1 MPRVIHFEIN
11 VDDPERAAKF
21 YADTFGWQFQ
31 KWGGPT
37 EYWLVTTGEDGQ
49 PGING
54 GLMKRPHPGAS
65 TVNTIGVASVD
76 DAVATVTKNGGKVVM
91 PKTVIPTIG
100 WFAYCTD
107 TEGNTF
113 GVMQSDPNA
122 R

>member
-1 MPRVIHFEIN
+1 
-11 VDDPERAAKF
+11 
-21 YADTFGWQFQ
+21 
-31 KWGGPT
+31 
-37 EYWLVTTGEDGQ
+37 VTTGADAE

-54 GLMKRPHPGAS
+54 GMMKRPHPGAA

-76 DAVATVTKNGGKVVM
+76 DSVAAVTKKGGKVVM
-91 PKTVIPTIG
+91 PKTAIPTIG

-113 GVMQSDPNA
+113 GVMQPDSNA

>member
-11 VDDPERAAKF
+11 VDNPERASKF
-21 YADTFGWQFQ
+21 YSDTFGWQFQ
-31 KWGGPT
+31 KWGGPS
-37 EYWLVTTGEDGQ
+37 EYWMVDTGADSQ

-54 GLMKRPHPGAS
+54 GMMKRPHPGAA
-65 TVNTIGVASVD
+65 TVNTIGVTSVD
-76 DAVATVTKNGGKVVM
+76 ESAAAVIKNGGKVVM
-91 PKTVIPTIG
+91 PKTAIPTVG

-113 GVMQSDPNA
+113 GVMQPDANA

>member
-11 VDDPERAAKF
+11 VDNPERATKF
-21 YADTFGWQFQ
+21 YSDTFGWKFQ
-31 KWGGPT
+31 KWGGST
-37 EYWLVTTGEDGQ
+37 EYWLVSTGEDSQ

-76 DAVATVTKNGGKVVM
+76 DAIATVAKNGGKVVM
-91 PKTVIPTIG
+91 PKTAIPTIG

-107 TEGNTF
+107 TEGNSF
-113 GVMQSDPNA
+113 GVMQSDPSA

>member
-11 VDDPERAAKF
+11 VDNPERASKF
-21 YADTFGWQFQ
+21 YGDTFGWQFQ
-31 KWGGPT
+31 QWGGPS
-37 EYWLVTTGEDGQ
+37 EYWLVTTGADSQ

-54 GLMKRPHPGAS
+54 GMMKRPHPGAA

-76 DAVATVTKNGGKVVM
+76 ESVAAVTKNGGKVVM
-91 PKTVIPTIG
+91 PKTAIPTIG

-113 GVMQSDPNA
+113 GVMQADPNA

>member
-1 MPRVIHFEIN
+1 MPRIIHFEIN
-11 VDDPERAAKF
+11 VDNPERATKF
-21 YADTFGWQFQ
+21 YSDTFGWQFQ

-37 EYWLVTTGEDGQ
+37 EYWLVTTGPDAQ

-54 GLMKRPHPGAS
+54 GMMKRPHPGAS
-65 TVNTIGVASVD
+65 TVNTIGVASVE
-76 DAVATVTKNGGKVVM
+76 DAIATVAKNGGKVVM
-91 PKTVIPTIG
+91 PKTAIPTIG

>member
-1 MPRVIHFEIN
+1 MPRVVHFEIN
-11 VDDPERAAKF
+11 VDNPERASKF
-21 YADTFGWQFQ
+21 YADTFGWTFQ
-31 KWGGPT
+31 KWGGPS
-37 EYWLVTTGEDGQ
+37 EYWLVTTGADSQ

-54 GLMKRPHPGAS
+54 GMMKRPHPGAA

-76 DAVATVTKNGGKVVM
+76 DSIAAVTKNGGKVVM
-91 PKTVIPTIG
+91 PKTAIPTIG

-113 GVMQSDPNA
+113 GVMQPDTNA

>member
-11 VDDPERAAKF
+11 VDHPERATKF
-21 YADTFGWQFQ
+21 YADSFGWKFQ
-31 KWGGPT
+31 KWGGPS
-37 EYWLVTTGEDGQ
+37 EYWLVNTGDDSQ

-76 DAVATVTKNGGKVVM
+76 EAVATVTKNGGKVVM

>member
-1 MPRVIHFEIN
+1 MPRVVHFEIN
-11 VDDPERAAKF
+11 VDNPERASKF
-21 YADTFGWQFQ
+21 YSDTFGWKFQ
-31 KWGGPT
+31 KWGGPS
-37 EYWLVTTGEDGQ
+37 EYWLVTTGADGE

-54 GLMKRPHPGAS
+54 GMMKRPHPGAA

-76 DAVATVTKNGGKVVM
+76 DSVSAVTKNGGKVVM
-91 PKTVIPTIG
+91 PKTAIPTIG

-113 GVMQSDPNA
+113 GVMQPDANA

>member
-11 VDDPERAAKF
+11 VDNPERASKF
-21 YADTFGWQFQ
+21 YSDTFGWQFQ
-31 KWGGPT
+31 KWGGPS
-37 EYWLVTTGEDGQ
+37 EYWMVNTGADSQ

-54 GLMKRPHPGAS
+54 GMLKRPHPGAA

-76 DAVATVTKNGGKVVM
+76 DSIAAVTKNGGKVVM
-91 PKTVIPTIG
+91 AKTAIPTIG

-113 GVMQSDPNA
+113 GVMQPDANA

>member
-1 MPRVIHFEIN
+1 MPRIIHFEIN
-11 VDDPERAAKF
+11 VDNPERATKF
-21 YADTFGWQFQ
+21 YSDTFGWQFQ

-37 EYWLVTTGEDGQ
+37 EYWLVTTGPDSQ

-54 GLMKRPHPGAS
+54 GMMKRPHPGAS
-65 TVNTIGVASVD
+65 TVNTIGVASVE
-76 DAVATVTKNGGKVVM
+76 DAIATVAKNGGKVVM
-91 PKTVIPTIG
+91 PKTAIPTIG

>member
-11 VDDPERAAKF
+11 VDNPERASKF
-21 YADTFGWQFQ
+21 YSDTFGWQFQ
-31 KWGGPT
+31 KWGGPS
-37 EYWLVTTGEDGQ
+37 EYWMVNTGADSQ

-54 GLMKRPHPGAS
+54 GMMKRPHPGAA
-65 TVNTIGVASVD
+65 TVNTIGVTSVD
-76 DAVATVTKNGGKVVM
+76 ESVAAVTKNGGKVVM
-91 PKTVIPTIG
+91 PKTAIPTVG

-113 GVMQSDPNA
+113 GVMQPDANA

>member
-11 VDDPERAAKF
+11 VDNPERASKF
-21 YADTFGWQFQ
+21 YSDTFGWQFQ
-31 KWGGPT
+31 KWGGPS
-37 EYWLVTTGEDGQ
+37 EYWMVDTGADSQ

-54 GLMKRPHPGAS
+54 GMMKRPHPGAA
-65 TVNTIGVASVD
+65 TVNTIGVTSVD
-76 DAVATVTKNGGKVVM
+76 ESAAAVTKNGGKVVM
-91 PKTVIPTIG
+91 PKTAIPTVG

-113 GVMQSDPNA
+113 GVMQPDANA

>member
-11 VDDPERAAKF
+11 VDNPERASKF
-21 YADTFGWQFQ
+21 YGDTFGWQFQ
-31 KWGGPT
+31 KWGGPS
-37 EYWLVTTGEDGQ
+37 EYWMVTTGEDSQ

-54 GLMKRPHPGAS
+54 GMMKRPHPGAA
-65 TVNTIGVASVD
+65 TVNTLGVESVD
-76 DAVATVTKNGGKVVM
+76 DSIAAVTKNGGKVVM
-91 PKTVIPTIG
+91 PKTPIPTIG

-113 GVMQSDPNA
+113 GVMQPDANA

>member
-11 VDDPERAAKF
+11 VDNPERATKF
-21 YADTFGWQFQ
+21 YSDTFGWKFQ

-37 EYWLVTTGEDGQ
+37 EYWLVSTGEDSQ

-76 DAVATVTKNGGKVVM
+76 DAIATVAKHGGKVVM
-91 PKTVIPTIG
+91 PKTAIPTIG

-113 GVMQSDPNA
+113 GVMQSDPSA

>member
-11 VDDPERAAKF
+11 VDNPERATKF

-37 EYWLVTTGEDGQ
+37 EYWLVTTGPDAQ

-54 GLMKRPHPGAS
+54 GMMKRPHPGSS

-76 DAVATVTKNGGKVVM
+76 DAIATVTKNGGKVVM
-91 PKTVIPTIG
+91 PKTAIPTIG

-113 GVMQSDPNA
+113 GVMQSDPSA

>member
-11 VDDPERAAKF
+11 VDNPDRAAKF
-21 YADTFGWQFQ
+21 YSDTFGWKFQ

-37 EYWLVTTGEDGQ
+37 EYWLVTTGEDSQ

-65 TVNTIGVASVD
+65 TVNTIGVTSVD

-91 PKTVIPTIG
+91 PKTAIPTIG

-113 GVMQSDPNA
+113 GVMQADANA